1 MMIVYSHVNGI
12 NEFKFL
18 EPFVEGEK
26 LNDVLFT
33 ISQLLASRGKNE
45 SVQLLANLG
54 FKLSNGTNRFS
65 DNFLVLHTIVP
76 IEVYEK
82 MRMESE
88 KANKEGVDSIVKL
101 KEPYSDIAQVMEEL
115 GYSVRFITFDIDT
128 SAAPEDWRSYFNNS
142 TANNQA
148 LFDFK
153 DNEKISF
160 QGLNFRSKAEIKI
173 YEALLKKGL
182 LVMPLPVMV
191 MGVKEKYKEP
201 DFVVC
206 YHGRIGILDVQGKQW
221 HPPELAAT
229 EHEKRRE
236 FMKLGVSL
244 YEIFDAKRCYQD
256 PDGVVDDF
264 IQAFEQQSTLKQRAG

>member
-1 MMIVYSHVNGI
+1 MIVVYAHVNGA
-12 NEFKFL
+12 NEFEFL
-18 EPFVEGEK
+18 EPFAKAEK
-26 LNDVLFT
+26 LNDILFT
-33 ISQLLASRGKNE
+33 ISQLLANRGKDE
-45 SVQLLANLG
+45 SVQLLAN
-54 FKLSNGTNRFS
+54 FNFQLSKGTNRFS

-82 MRMESE
+82 IRTESE
-88 KANKEGVDSIVKL
+88 KANQEGVESIIKVRK
-101 KEPYSDIAQVMEEL
+101 PYSDIAHVMEEL
-115 GYSVRFITFDIDT
+115 GYFVRFITFGIDT

-142 TANNQA
+142 NANNQA

-153 DNEKISF
+153 DNEKLSF

-182 LVMPLPVMV
+182 LIMPLPVMV
-191 MGVKEKYKEP
+191 MGANKNYKEP

-206 YHGRIGILDVQGKQW
+206 YNNRIGILDVQGKQF

-229 EHEKRRE
+229 IYEKRRE
-236 FMKLGVSL
+236 FIKLGVSL
-244 YEIFDAKRCYQD
+244 YEVFDAKRCYQD

-264 IQAFEQQSTLKQRAG
+264 IQAFKQQLH

>member
-1 MMIVYSHVNGI
+1 MIIVYSHVNGI

-18 EPFVEGEK
+18 EPFLEGEK

-33 ISQLLASRGKNE
+33 ASQLLANRGKNE
-45 SVQLLANLG
+45 TVKLLANLD
-54 FKLSNGTNRFS
+54 FKLSNGTNRLS

-82 MRMESE
+82 IHMESE
-88 KANKEGVDSIVKL
+88 QANQEGVESFAKL
-101 KEPYSDIAQVMEEL
+101 KKPYSEIAQVMEEL
-115 GYSVRFITFDIDT
+115 GYFVRFITFDIDT
-128 SAAPEDWRSYFNNS
+128 SAAPEDWRSYFSDS

-206 YHGRIGILDVQGKQW
+206 YNGRIGILDVQGKQF
-221 HPPELAAT
+221 HPPEVAAT

-236 FMKLGVSL
+236 FIRLGVSL
-244 YEIFDAKRCYQD
+244 YEIFDARRCYQD

-264 IQAFEQQSTLKQRAG
+264 IQAFQQLR

>member
-1 MMIVYSHVNGI
+1 MIVAYAHINGI

-18 EPFVEGEK
+18 EPFVVDEK

-33 ISQLLASRGKNE
+33 VSQLLANRGNNE
-45 SVQLLANLG
+45 SVQLLANFD
-54 FKLSNGTNRFS
+54 FKISKGTNRFS
-65 DNFLVLHTIVP
+65 DEFLVLHTIVP
-76 IEVYEK
+76 IETYEK
-82 MRMESE
+82 IRTEIK
-88 KANKEGVDSIVKL
+88 KANEEGVDSFVKA
-101 KEPYSDIAQVMEEL
+101 KKPYSDIANIMEEL
-115 GYSVRFITFDIDT
+115 GYFVRFITFDID
-128 SAAPEDWRSYFNNS
+128 SSVAPEDWRSYFGDS

-153 DNEKISF
+153 DSNKISF

-173 YEALLKKGL
+173 YEALLRKGL

-191 MGVKEKYKEP
+191 MGIKEKYKEP

-206 YHGRIGILDVQGKQW
+206 YKGRIGILDVQGKQF
-221 HPPELAAT
+221 HPPEVAAT

-236 FMKLGVSL
+236 FIKLGVSL
-244 YEIFDAKRCYQD
+244 YEIFDARRCYQD

-264 IQAFEQQSTLKQRAG
+264 IQAFQQQLS

>member
-33 ISQLLASRGKNE
+33 VSQLLANRGKNE
-45 SVQLLANLG
+45 SVQLLANFD

-65 DNFLVLHTIVP
+65 DKFLALHTIIP

-82 MRMESE
+82 IRTDFE
-88 KANKEGVDSIVKL
+88 KAKETPESFVEFEK
-101 KEPYSDIAQVMEEL
+101 PYANIAQVMEEL
-115 GYSVRFITFDIDT
+115 GYFVRFITFDIDT
-128 SAAPEDWRSYFNNS
+128 SVAPEDWRSQLSNS
-142 TANNQA
+142 TGNNQA

-153 DNEKISF
+153 DNDKLSF

-191 MGVKEKYKEP
+191 MGAKEKYKEL
-201 DFVVC
+201 
-206 YHGRIGILDVQGKQW
+206 IL
-221 HPPELAAT
+221 
-229 EHEKRRE
+229 
-236 FMKLGVSL
+236 
-244 YEIFDAKRCYQD
+244 
-256 PDGVVDDF
+256 
-264 IQAFEQQSTLKQRAG
+264 

>member
-1 MMIVYSHVNGI
+1 MIIVYSHVNGI

-18 EPFVEGEK
+18 EPFLEGEK
-26 LNDVLFT
+26 LNDVLYT
-33 ISQLLASRGKNE
+33 VSQLLANRGKNE
-45 SVQLLANLG
+45 SIQLLANLD

-82 MRMESE
+82 IRMESE
-88 KANKEGVDSIVKL
+88 KANEEGVESFVKL
-101 KEPYSDIAQVMEEL
+101 KKPYSDIAHVMEEL
-115 GYSVRFITFDIDT
+115 GYFVRFITFDIDT
-128 SAAPEDWRSYFNNS
+128 SAAPEDWRSYFSDS

-153 DNEKISF
+153 NNEKISF

-182 LVMPLPVMV
+182 LIMPLPVMV
-191 MGVKEKYKEP
+191 MGVNKNYKEP

-206 YHGRIGILDVQGKQW
+206 YNNRIGILDVQGKQF
-221 HPPELAAT
+221 HPPEVAAA

-236 FMKLGVSL
+236 FLRLGVSL
-244 YEIFDAKRCYQD
+244 YEIFDARRCYQD

-264 IQAFEQQSTLKQRAG
+264 IQAFKQQLR